1 MLCGQL
7 GIISNHHIKIERLSH
22 FHYLKSY
29 SDAECLILLSSRALK
44 FVWIFFDLLHEPAHH
59 HGGEHYIVFQV
70 EADQHL
76 KLDVIQNPANFL
88 SLYCLLSIPRGI
100 QYIQGVFFHWSH
112 P

>member
-1 MLCGQL
+1 MLYGQL
-7 GIISNHHIKIERLSH
+7 GIVNNHHIKIERLSH
-22 FHYLKSY
+22 FHSLKSC
-29 SDAECLILLSSRALK
+29 SDDECSILLSFRALK

-88 SLYCLLSIPRGI
+88 EKSFYP
-100 QYIQGVFFHWSH
+100 GVSQTFPLNLHIFVML
-112 P
+112 PV